1 MRKLKT
7 ILVASMVVASLYA
20 ATGTAWARSETGQR
34 GTAWTDEVDESTT
47 AWDGPIGVSWEL
59 PAADF

>member
-7 ILVASMVVASLYA
+7 ILVASIVVASLYA

-34 GTAWTDEVDESTT
+34 GTAWTDDVESTT
-47 AWDGPIGVSWEL
+47 VWDGPIGVSWEL
-59 PAADF
+59 PEF